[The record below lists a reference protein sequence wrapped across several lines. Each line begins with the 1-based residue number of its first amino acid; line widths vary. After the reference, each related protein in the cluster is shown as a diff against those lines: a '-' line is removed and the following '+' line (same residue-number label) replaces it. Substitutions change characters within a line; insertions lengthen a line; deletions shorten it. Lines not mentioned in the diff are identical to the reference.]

1 LKGKDLERALKQEW
15 KMKLSKILGI
25 IGLTLWIILGSII
38 YENSYNTEIVL
49 TWAVTFGILIILN
62 ASLYFKNQE
71 DKNGDK

>member
-1 LKGKDLERALKQEW
+1 
-15 KMKLSKILGI
+15 MKLSKILGI

-71 DKNGDK
+71 DKNGNR